1 MKIKIFL
8 IMLLCFLTSG
18 CWNYNE
24 LNDLAIVTG
33 IGIDKHEVGYKI
45 SLMISNSKSTQSS
58 SRDGESQT
66 TVFTGIGKT
75 FTEALSNID
84 VKTPRT
90 LYLGHLEVAVVDE
103 EIAKDDINF
112 VLENLMRNPETAKK
126 YYLVIARDNKAE
138 EILTSLSPLES
149 FPSQN
154 ISLNIQNSSQ
164 TEGISSEVVLS
175 EFIITL
181 LKPGINNIVPSISIQ
196 GDEDKIE
203 NQESLKDTEP
213 KAMIKARSNGLFKDF
228 KLVAWSTEK
237 ESQGINIINNKA
249 TNLYVTNEFEDDE
262 NVVVL
267 LDRTKC
273 KMEVDIDELS
283 VTLNVSVSG
292 AIAETNTAFNLENP
306 KTIEK
311 INKKTE
317 ETVKKMLY
325 DSIDLAQKHKTDIF
339 GIGNMIYRDN
349 YKKWYKLEKN
359 WDDDYFPNLKF
370 KVKVNANIESKG
382 ALENTI
388 KEKKNES

>member
-181 LKPGINNIVPSISIQ
+181 LKPGINNVVSSISIQ

-249 TNLYVTNEFEDDE
+249 TSLYVTNEFEDDE

-267 LDRTKC
+267 IDRTKC

-292 AIAETNTAFNLENP
+292 AIAETNTAFDLENP

-325 DSIDLAQKHKTDIF
+325 DSIDLAQKYKTDIF
-339 GIGNMIYRDN
+339 GIGNMIYRDD